1 MSTGLNRWLGPMP
14 ADRVQ
19 RRRGPADAMRRPTE
33 PGCAVRP
40 ADCAAGETEPW
51 AQIRNGRLAPR
62 FAPGGPRRHSLGGGW
77 WIRLR
82 MGFCCGSIQRGGV
95 NQARPPRM
103 VTVQSCFSISWWWT
117 GRAGPRCR
125 GLFGRRRARIG
136 CGGLGVITCSAPR
149 SLRSS
154 LVPRCD
160 ARSLS
165 PSTRTAVLQP
175 GQAQPRSSR
184 SVRIRPSGHRGR
196 TWSRIREHGGGGH
209 GNTVG
214 IRFRAP
220 DRRTIRADR
229 RWPRRG
235 GADRQ
240 PEDSAAGWRHHPPW
254 RRRAPVAGRSVHR

>member
-1 MSTGLNRWLGPMP
+1 MDQVEDGCLVWVDP
-14 ADRVQ
+14 A
-19 RRRGPADAMRRPTE
+19 GGE
-33 PGCAVRP
+33 PGSSAADDDRP
-40 ADCAAGETEPW
+40 VAAFDLVVMEQAEQHPVVQVCCAAVEP
-51 AQIRNGRLAPR
+51 
-62 FAPGGPRRHSLGGGW
+62 
-77 WIRLR
+77 
-82 MGFCCGSIQRGGV
+82 GSDVVR
-95 NQARPPRM
+95 
-103 VTVQSCFSISWWWT
+103 
-117 GRAGPRCR
+117 
-125 GLFGRRRARIG
+125 
-136 CGGLGVITCSAPR
+136 LGVITCSAPR

-175 GQAQPRSSR
+175 GQAQPRLSR
-184 SVRIRPSGHRGR
+184 AVRIRPSGHRGR

-220 DRRTIRADR
+220 DRRTIRADP

>member
-136 CGGLGVITCSAPR
+136 CGAPR
-149 SLRSS
+149 
-154 LVPRCD
+154 
-160 ARSLS
+160 
-165 PSTRTAVLQP
+165 
-175 GQAQPRSSR
+175 GQHMLGR
-184 SVRIRPSGHRGR
+184 RGR
-196 TWSRIREHGGGGH
+196 CGSGRPGTGDVLGPGSGSTAATVMGTPYEGGLTFLGLNPH
-209 GNTVG
+209 
-214 IRFRAP
+214 
-220 DRRTIRADR
+220 
-229 RWPRRG
+229 
-235 GADRQ
+235 
-240 PEDSAAGWRHHPPW
+240 AAQTF
-254 RRRAPVAGRSVHR
+254 SKNFT